1 MAFNPGDRIGQY
13 RIEAQLGHGGMAT
26 IYKAHHARL
35 ARSVAIK
42 VLHPAFTRDQ
52 NFLAR
57 FQREAQIV
65 AGLEHRHIV
74 PIYDFDEIDGQPYLV
89 LKYIE
94 GETLKAIIERAAL
107 PLNEIIRIMTPIAD
121 ALDYAH
127 GQGVLHRD
135 IKPSN
140 ILIERDG
147 TPYLTDFGL
156 ARMAHIGDST
166 VSADVLLG
174 TPNYISPE
182 QALGRKD
189 IDARADV
196 YALGV
201 VLYELV
207 TGRVPFSA
215 DTPYAVIHDHIYA
228 ELPKPSAINP
238 QIPDAIEA
246 VLVKALAKAPEDRY
260 ESAGALV
267 SAFRDAVAASGLEQ
281 REPLVKVASPPA
293 AGPQLLK
300 HDQPTALTPAPQPQP
315 AEPQLP
321 EKPKRQREVEASW
334 DFSFENVER
343 ALDNLGTQIHDI
355 VGDGIDRLE
364 GKDLD
369 LAPPDDY
376 SAARRRAERSVKN
389 RSEFFAHVASFAAMN
404 LFLWALYFFSSASSG
419 GGFAWPLFVTFGW
432 GAGVAAHAI
441 DVYAQTGRRGIER
454 TRRIHEGLRE
464 RYGDGWWETVKR
476 AELRHARNQIDKPYQ
491 DRVELGQHIAFYVM
505 INVMLWMLFLSG
517 SPFIAVNETG
527 SMEILRFPWPL
538 MVTFFWGIG
547 LVADVTEKL
556 NLRRN
561 ERAIE
566 REMEAER
573 RQLYGEKAKRD
584 SYYDDDADYSIEEP
598 LDVRLTG
605 DGELTDSMIDE
616 IKRQQRPKRR

>member
-1 MAFNPGDRIGQY
+1 MAFNPGAMIGQY

-42 VLHPAFTRDQ
+42 VLHPAFTQDR

-74 PIYDFDEIDGQPYLV
+74 PIYDFDEVDGQPYLV

-94 GETLKAIIERAAL
+94 GETLKAIIERGAL
-107 PLNEIIRIMTPIAD
+107 PLNEILRIMTPIAD

-166 VSADVLLG
+166 LSTDVLLG

-215 DTPYAVIHDHIYA
+215 DTPYAVIHDHIYS

-238 QIPDAIEA
+238 QIPPAVEA

-267 SAFRDAVAASGLEQ
+267 AAFRAAITTSGLDQ
-281 REPLVKVASPPA
+281 RQPLVTAASPPA
-293 AGPQLLK
+293 AHPQLLQA
-300 HDQPTALTPAPQPQP
+300 DQPTTPAPVPRPRPAAPQP
-315 AEPQLP
+315 P
-321 EKPKRQREVEASW
+321 EKPKRHREVEAAW
-334 DFSFENVER
+334 DLNFENIGRTLGDLGSQIRDVVE
-343 ALDNLGTQIHDI
+343 
-355 VGDGIDRLE
+355 DGIDRLE

-376 SAARRRAERSVKN
+376 GAARRRAERSVKN
-389 RSEFFAHVASFAAMN
+389 RSEFLGHFASFVAVN
-404 LFLWALYFFSSASSG
+404 LFLWVLYLILLAPG
-419 GGFAWPLFVTFGW
+419 GGFPWPFFVTFGW
-432 GAGVAAHAI
+432 GAGLAAHAI
-441 DVYAQTGRRGIER
+441 ETYAQTGARGIER
-454 TRRIHEGLRE
+454 TRRIHEGLRA
-464 RYGDGWWETVKR
+464 RYGDGWWETVGR
-476 AELRHARNQIDKPYQ
+476 AELRRARKEIDKPYN
-491 DRVELGQHIAFYVM
+491 DRVELGQHIVVYVM
-505 INVMLWMLFLSG
+505 INLMLWLLFLSSG
-517 SPFIAVNETG
+517 PIIALDEPGV
-527 SMEILRFPWPL
+527 MEILRFPWPVF
-538 MVTFFWGIG
+538 VTFGWGIG
-547 LVADVTEKL
+547 LAIDVAEKL
-556 NLRRN
+556 SSRRN

-573 RQLYGEKAKRD
+573 RRLYGEKPKRD
-584 SYYDDDADYSIEEP
+584 RYYDDDDAYYSSDDQ

-605 DGELTDSMIDE
+605 DGELTNSMIDE
-616 IKRQQRPKRR
+616 IERQQRPKRR